1 MTGRRPAA
9 VLTAFVLGALALAA
23 PPQPAPKPG
32 PPAPADITKAIA
44 QLGDRDFRQ
53 REKAGA
59 FLDAA
64 GDAVLDQLQAA
75 LASTKDPEVARRL
88 EVLAE
93 RLDARRLVA
102 PRLVTLHLKDAPLSD
117 ALASITA
124 QTGYQFRV
132 ETAPE
137 RRPGRGAGQPGD
149 REISDATPVSI
160 DFEGVPF
167 LDALDRL
174 CDGNDLAHFNR
185 DDGGV
190 IEVTG
195 ANLIDR
201 HKTHTGIYRVTAARA
216 YSSNGIV
223 LSAQPRNL
231 RLRREPDG
239 IQYGFIVEC
248 EPKVELYD
256 VTDVAVTE
264 ATDEAGASAV
274 PPAPP
279 PNANAAYSRRR
290 ESEGK
295 SYTKPF
301 AVNLVRPTR
310 RSETL
315 AKLRATLTVAVVTK
329 TPLAGKVVGKEHFKG
344 ATLRNRLGSVE
355 LGESTLAAEGG
366 RLSATVT
373 RHELAEGGEESTTW
387 ADDLGHQI
395 LVCDAKGRPF
405 APDEVSV
412 NDRNGRTA
420 NITVVVKRPQN
431 RRVGVPAEVRLVDW
445 DIAVQKVPFEM
456 TNLPMP

>member
-9 VLTAFVLGALALAA
+9 LLAAFALGALALAA
-23 PPQPAPKPG
+23 PPKPG

-88 EVLAE
+88 EVLAG

-137 RRPGRGAGQPGD
+137 RRPGREAGEPGD
-149 REISDATPVSI
+149 REISDATPVSA
-160 DFEGVPF
+160 DFENVPF
-167 LDALDRL
+167 MDALDRL

-195 ANLIDR
+195 QNLIDR

-216 YSSNGIV
+216 YSSNAV
-223 LSAQPRNL
+223 ALMAQPRNI
-231 RLRREPDG
+231 RLRRDADG
-239 IQYGFIVEC
+239 VQYGFIVEC

-256 VTDVAVTE
+256 VTDVSITE
-264 ATDEAGASAV
+264 ATDETGASAV
-274 PPAPP
+274 PPPPP
-279 PNANAAYSRRR
+279 PNANAGYPRRR
-290 ESEGK
+290 DSEGK

-301 AVNLVRPTR
+301 AVNLARPTR

-315 AKLRATLTVAVVTK
+315 AKLRATLTVAVVAK
-329 TPLAGKVVGKEHFKG
+329 TPLAGKVVGKDHFKG
-344 ATLRNRLGSVE
+344 ATLTNRLGTVE
-355 LGESTLAAEGG
+355 LGEPALTPEGG
-366 RLSATVT
+366 TLTATVT
-373 RHELAEGGEESTTW
+373 RHELAEGGDESTTW
-387 ADDLGHQI
+387 ADDIGHQ
-395 LVCDAKGRPF
+395 LSVCDARGRPF
-405 APDEVSV
+405 AAQDVSV
-412 NDRNGRTA
+412 NERNGRTA
-420 NITVVVKRPQN
+420 TITVTVKRPPN
-431 RRVGVPAEVRLVDW
+431 RRIGVAAEVRLVDW